1 MLMTYY
7 TEGFVEFGFVTLFAA
22 IFPLGPFIATL
33 SNILEI
39 RSKLFVFLRVF
50 KRPESKNCDGIGDW
64 VSVWEIYNIIGIISN
79 LALLYEYHND
89 GYLLIKTE

>member
-33 SNILEI
+33 SNALEI
-39 RSKLFVFLRVF
+39 RSKLFVFLNVF
-50 KRPESKNCDGIGDW
+50 KRPES
-64 VSVWEIYNIIGIISN
+64 S
-79 LALLYEYHND
+79 
-89 GYLLIKTE
+89 